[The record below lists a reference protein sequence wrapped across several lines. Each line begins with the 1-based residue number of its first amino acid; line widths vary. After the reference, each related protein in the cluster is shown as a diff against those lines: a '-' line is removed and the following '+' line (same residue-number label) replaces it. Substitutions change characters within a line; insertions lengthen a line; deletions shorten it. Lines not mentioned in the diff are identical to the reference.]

1 MYFQPE
7 IETMPREELRELQLE
22 RMRESLRN
30 AYENVPLYRERFD
43 AAGVTPDDLESL
55 EDIAKF
61 PFVVKQ
67 DMRDN
72 YPFGMFAREN
82 ADVARIHASSGT
94 TGQATVVG
102 HTANDLANWGD
113 CFARGI
119 AMVGGDEN
127 STIQVSYG
135 YGLFTGGLGA
145 HAGGEAM
152 GCTVIP
158 TSSGNTKRQVQ
169 MLKDCKTDILA
180 CTPSYA
186 LLIADTAIEMGY
198 DPATEFQI
206 SGGIFGAEPCS
217 ENMRQEIADK
227 LGIQY
232 CDVYGLSEIM
242 GPGVAMECAERGG
255 LHIAEDQFYCEIIDP
270 ETLEVLPDGEVG
282 ELVIT
287 TLTRECSPMI
297 RYRTRDVT
305 TINAEPCA
313 CGRTHR
319 KIGRLLGRT
328 DDMLIIRGV
337 NVFPSQ
343 IEQVITEFP
352 EIATQYQI
360 ILTMNGPLDH
370 VELQVE
376 TEPDFPIDEVRRL
389 DGPAQPSGRGPQE
402 QPAGGR
408 RHQVRGAQDHR
419 ALRGQGQARHRPERG
434 EPVMISQ
441 LTVFLANEKGRL
453 AAACRT
459 LADAD
464 INMKALFIADTADF
478 GIVRI
483 FCDTPARAVEVL
495 GQAGFRASLTPVI
508 AVSVEDAPGTLADL
522 LGFCQGASMNIEY
535 GYCFCTADGK
545 AVDVLKIEGDGAE
558 AVLAE
563 AGFAVLAPEEVYC
576 VDPA

>member
-1 MYFQPE
+1 
-7 IETMPREELRELQLE
+7 MPREELRELQLE

-343 IEQVITEFP
+343 IETVLLNHGYP
-352 EIATQYQI
+352 ANYQI
-360 ILTMNGPLDH
+360 IVDRVKSTDTLDVH
-370 VELQVE
+370 VEMTPEMFTDNLGE
-376 TEPDFPIDEVRRL
+376 IERRQKEL
-389 DGPAQPSGRGPQE
+389 VDS
-402 QPAGGR
+402 
-408 RHQVRGAQDHR
+408 
-419 ALRGQGQARHRPERG
+419 LRSMLG
-434 EPVMISQ
+434 
-441 LTVFLANEKGRL
+441 LTAKV
-453 AAACRT
+453 T
-459 LADAD
+459 LVAP
-464 INMKALFIADTADF
+464 KS
-478 GIVRI
+478 IVRS
-483 FCDTPARAVEVL
+483 E
-495 GQAGFRASLTPVI
+495 
-508 AVSVEDAPGTLADL
+508 
-522 LGFCQGASMNIEY
+522 
-535 GYCFCTADGK
+535 GK
-545 AVDVLKIEGDGAE
+545 AVRVIDKRKI
-558 AVLAE
+558 
-563 AGFAVLAPEEVYC
+563 
-576 VDPA
+576 

>member
-1 MYFQPE
+1 
-7 IETMPREELRELQLE
+7 MPREELRELQLE

-255 LHIAEDQFYCEIIDP
+255 LHVAEDHFYCEIVDP
-270 ETLEVLPDGEVG
+270 ETLEVLPDGQWG

-287 TLTRECSPMI
+287 TLTKQGIPRV
-297 RYRTRDVT
+297 RDRTRDIT
-305 TINAEPCA
+305 SLNYTPCS
-313 CGRTHR
+313 CGRTHVR
-319 KIGRLLGRT
+319 MNRITGRS

-337 NVFPSQ
+337 NVFPQQ
-343 IEQVITEFP
+343 IEALLMENQNLSP
-352 EIATQYQI
+352 NYQI
-360 ILTMNGPLDH
+360 IVDRVNNLDTLE
-370 VELQVE
+370 VQVE
-376 TEPDFPIDEVRRL
+376 MNETLFADEIRKLQSLESSIQKSIKEFLGVTTKVRLMEPHSIQRSE
-389 DGPAQPSGRGPQE
+389 
-402 QPAGGR
+402 
-408 RHQVRGAQDHR
+408 
-419 ALRGQGQARHRPERG
+419 
-434 EPVMISQ
+434 
-441 LTVFLANEKGRL
+441 
-453 AAACRT
+453 
-459 LADAD
+459 
-464 INMKALFIADTADF
+464 
-478 GIVRI
+478 
-483 FCDTPARAVEVL
+483 
-495 GQAGFRASLTPVI
+495 
-508 AVSVEDAPGTLADL
+508 
-522 LGFCQGASMNIEY
+522 
-535 GYCFCTADGK
+535 GK
-545 AVDVLKIEGDGAE
+545 AKRIIDKRPTE
-558 AVLAE
+558 
-563 AGFAVLAPEEVYC
+563 
-576 VDPA
+576 

>member
-1 MYFQPE
+1 
-7 IETMPREELRELQLE
+7 MPREELRKLQLE

-169 MLKDCKTDILA
+169 MLEDCKTDILA

-389 DGPAQPSGRGPQE
+389 ED
-402 QPAGGR
+402 
-408 RHQVRGAQDHR
+408 
-419 ALRGQGQARHRPERG
+419 LR
-434 EPVMISQ
+434 
-441 LTVFLANEKGRL
+441 NRL
-453 AAACRT
+453 AAA
-459 LADAD
+459 LKSNLQVAVD
-464 INMKALFIADTADF
+464 IKFVEPKTIA
-478 GIVRI
+478 RS
-483 FCDTPARAVEVL
+483 E
-495 GQAGFRASLTPVI
+495 
-508 AVSVEDAPGTLADL
+508 
-522 LGFCQGASMNIEY
+522 
-535 GYCFCTADGK
+535 GK
-545 AVDVLKIEGDGAE
+545 AKRVIDLRGENQ
-558 AVLAE
+558 
-563 AGFAVLAPEEVYC
+563 
-576 VDPA
+576 

>member
-119 AMVGGDEN
+119 AMVGGSAE

-297 RYRTRDVT
+297 RYRTRDLT
-305 TINAEPCA
+305 RILPGKCP
-313 CGRTHR
+313 CGRTHLR
-319 KIGRLLGRT
+319 IDRIKGRS
-328 DDMLIIRGV
+328 DDMFIIKGVNIFPMQVEKILVQFPELGSNYLITLETVNNQDEMIVEVELSDLSTDNYIELEKIRRDIIR
-337 NVFPSQ
+337 Q
-343 IEQVITEFP
+343 LKD
-352 EIATQYQI
+352 EILVTPKVK
-360 ILTMNGPLDH
+360 LVKKGSL
-370 VELQVE
+370 
-376 TEPDFPIDEVRRL
+376 
-389 DGPAQPSGRGPQE
+389 PQSE
-402 QPAGGR
+402 
-408 RHQVRGAQDHR
+408 
-419 ALRGQGQARHRPERG
+419 
-434 EPVMISQ
+434 
-441 LTVFLANEKGRL
+441 
-453 AAACRT
+453 
-459 LADAD
+459 
-464 INMKALFIADTADF
+464 
-478 GIVRI
+478 
-483 FCDTPARAVEVL
+483 
-495 GQAGFRASLTPVI
+495 
-508 AVSVEDAPGTLADL
+508 
-522 LGFCQGASMNIEY
+522 
-535 GYCFCTADGK
+535 GK
-545 AVDVLKIEGDGAE
+545 AVRVKDLRDNK
-558 AVLAE
+558 
-563 AGFAVLAPEEVYC
+563 
-576 VDPA
+576 